1 MILPLLQRT
10 TPFLKLNTNSSGE
23 NTFLLILIIGGTMVL
38 VLWLILVG
46 GKASS
51 KPGTYSKGSFRKR
64 AKKLKLT
71 KEQIKI
77 LETVIAEMKFGN
89 PLRALESPATLDKLL
104 RLAMNHLEE
113 QELSANEKEYRKSV
127 IYGIKQTIEAN
138 SDQAKIIS
146 STLSL
151 PINTEVKI
159 QAGDGKSYV
168 SYITSNMQ
176 SMIGMECPVLRD
188 KDNPYPWPKGEE
200 LSIMFIRGGTD
211 VYAYR
216 TKVLGYKNVRGV
228 LSVFTEH
235 GKNLKQ
241 IQKRH
246 AKRKEIGR
254 PAVVYLVNIVETT
267 VKRKPVRQAVVNK
280 ARSLLGSLQDISAG
294 GCAIAAQNTV
304 PKGSLVKVDFET
316 ARGKPVTVYGKIRG
330 LTTNLPR
337 SKIMHVQFTNVS
349 RKNMNAIRDFVY
361 EYDNLA

>member
-1 MILPLLQRT
+1 MILPLMQRT
-10 TPFLKLNTNSSGE
+10 TPFLKLTTSSPGE
-23 NTFLLILIIGGTMVL
+23 NTFFLIIIIGVL
-38 VLWLILVG
+38 VAVTLWIALVG
-46 GKASS
+46 AKASS
-51 KPGTYSKGSFRKR
+51 KPGVYSKGNFRKR
-64 AKKLKLT
+64 AKKLKLN
-71 KEQIKI
+71 KEQIRI
-77 LETVIAEMKFGN
+77 LETVIAEIKFAN

-104 RLAMNHLEE
+104 RLAMSHLEE
-113 QELSANEKEYRKSV
+113 QEFSANEKEYRKSI

-159 QAGDGKSYV
+159 RTGDGKTYV

-176 SMIGMECPVLRD
+176 SMIGMESPILRD
-188 KDNPYPWPKGEE
+188 KDNPYPWPKGTE

-254 PAVVYLVNIVETT
+254 PAVVYLVNIVEST

-280 ARSLLGSLQDISAG
+280 TRSLLGSMQDISAG
-294 GCAIAAQNTV
+294 GCAIMTQNLLPT
-304 PKGSLVKVDFET
+304 GSLVKVDFET
-316 ARGKPVTVYGKIRG
+316 TRGKPVTVYGKVRG
-330 LTTNLPR
+330 ITPNPSR

-349 RKNMNAIRDFVY
+349 RKSMNAIRDFVY